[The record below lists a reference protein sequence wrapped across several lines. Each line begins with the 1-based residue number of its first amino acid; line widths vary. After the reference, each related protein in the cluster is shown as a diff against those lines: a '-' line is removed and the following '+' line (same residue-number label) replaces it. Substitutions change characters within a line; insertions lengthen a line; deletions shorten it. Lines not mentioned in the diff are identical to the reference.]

1 MTFQVGDL
9 VRVRSARNIVTDR
22 RWGNALPEAFV
33 SQMVREL
40 QGKTMVVTKVH
51 SGMVFCVFEGGAW
64 AAPFYWLEPA
74 PKGGGQ
80 GVPVSVGWDLSRDL
94 SITQGQYRRICGLAQ
109 RAGRTTTEVL
119 RMLVAAGLELL
130 GEEKP

>member
-1 MTFQVGDL
+1 MGFQVGDW
-9 VRVRSARNIVTDR
+9 VRVRLPKESLIWGSRVNGNIFKVRARSDR
-22 RWGNALPEAFV
+22 IYFLLDEFGFSYKE
-33 SQMVREL
+33 E
-40 QGKTMVVTKVH
+40 
-51 SGMVFCVFEGGAW
+51 
-64 AAPFYWLEPA
+64 WLELVKAAVRA
-74 PKGGGQ
+74 PVRK
-80 GVPVSVGWDLSRDL
+80 VAHVSVGRDLSRDL